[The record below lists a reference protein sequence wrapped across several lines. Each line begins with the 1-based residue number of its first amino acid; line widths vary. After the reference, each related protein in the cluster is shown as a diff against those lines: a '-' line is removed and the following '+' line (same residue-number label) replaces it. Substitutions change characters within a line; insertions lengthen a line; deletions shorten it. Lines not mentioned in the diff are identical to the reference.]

1 MPTLIELHA
10 GVGWYSSLD
19 LEDVDRAIEDGAPI
33 DIWWFSP
40 WGQRFSERALI
51 PRESVAYLRTESD
64 DG

>member
-10 GVGWYSSLD
+10 GVGWYTDDD
-19 LEDVDRAIEDGAPI
+19 LETVQGKLERGEPL

-40 WGQRFSERALI
+40 WGQRFRERALI
-51 PRESVAYLRTESD
+51 TSEAVAYLRTESD